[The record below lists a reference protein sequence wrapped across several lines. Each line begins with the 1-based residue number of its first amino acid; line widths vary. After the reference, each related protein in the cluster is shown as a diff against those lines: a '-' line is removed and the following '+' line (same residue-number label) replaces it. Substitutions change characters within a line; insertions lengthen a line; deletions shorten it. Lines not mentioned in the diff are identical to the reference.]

1 MECAIVLGG
10 DGTLLQAARD
20 VVDRELPLFGI
31 NMGTLGYLAEID
43 QHSIYPALDHLMNDE
58 FEVERRMMLCG
69 SVYHEGALLEEAIAL
84 NDIVISREGSL
95 CVVKFHNYVNDEFL
109 NSYNADGIIISTPTG
124 STGYSLSAGGPII
137 SPNASMILMTPL
149 APHTLNT
156 RSIVFPDQDKI
167 TVEIGPGRDADIEH
181 GIASFDGDTIVPM
194 VTGDRIVIRKSSKD
208 TRIIKVNNVSFLET
222 LRKKMST
229 N

>member
-1 MECAIVLGG
+1 
-10 DGTLLQAARD
+10 
-20 VVDRELPLFGI
+20 
-31 NMGTLGYLAEID
+31 
-43 QHSIYPALDHLMNDE
+43 
-58 FEVERRMMLCG
+58 
-69 SVYHEGALLEEAIAL
+69 
-84 NDIVISREGSL
+84 
-95 CVVKFHNYVNDEFL
+95 
-109 NSYNADGIIISTPTG
+109 
-124 STGYSLSAGGPII
+124 
-137 SPNASMILMTPL
+137 MILMTPL